1 MTERRDHEDG
11 SGTVLACFALAVVA
25 LVLVLVVDLTA
36 YLVANARAQTA
47 ADAAALAAVVAA
59 DPSGAVGRDPR
70 SVAVEVAEANGATLV
85 SCDCG
90 RGARE
95 VALTVSV
102 EVRAIAVHRLAD
114 RRVEATARA
123 HLVHDAP
130 VGTPGGGPSASP

>member
-1 MTERRDHEDG
+1 MTQRPDHEEG

-36 YLVANARAQTA
+36 YLVASARAQAA
-47 ADAAALAAVVAA
+47 ADAAALGAVAA
-59 DPSGAVGRDPR
+59 AGPSGAGRDPR

-85 SCDCG
+85 ACECH

-102 EVRAIAVHRLAD
+102 EVRAVAVHRLAD

-123 HLVHDAP
+123 HLVRDAP
-130 VGTPGGGPSASP
+130 VATPGGAPSTPP